1 MDRSDPHPLRS
12 VLLDAVAGRFPAPDG
27 GVELLAPDAA
37 GTCAVVELTGHSYI
51 LTDLPASAFD
61 GLGVDGFGGAT
72 NPAVLLR
79 LAGERRSVGAL
90 DVVLARH
97 ATPGPARL
105 APLDDV
111 DDHPRVL
118 RARRHRSDV
127 RVIGDDRG
135 VVCVGRGL
143 VGRLEISVELTG
155 AAAGSGAGR
164 DLVTAG
170 LAGLPDG
177 EPVFAQVSP
186 GNAASLRTFLA
197 CGFVPI
203 GSEVLIAD
211 AHTEFR

>member
-1 MDRSDPHPLRS
+1 MERSDPHPLRS
-12 VLLDAVAGRFPAPDG
+12 VLLDAVGGTFPAADG
-27 GVELLAPDAA
+27 GVELLAADAA

-51 LTDLPASAFD
+51 LTDLPATAFD
-61 GLGVDGFGGAT
+61 GLGIDGFGGAT

-79 LAGERRSVGAL
+79 LAGEQRSVGAL

-97 ATPGPARL
+97 ALPGPTVL
-105 APLDDV
+105 APLDGV

-127 RVIGDDRG
+127 QVLGDDRG

-143 VGRLEISVELTG
+143 VGRLEVSVELTG

-170 LAGLPDG
+170 LAGLPDD

-186 GNAASLRTFLA
+186 GNAASLRMFLA